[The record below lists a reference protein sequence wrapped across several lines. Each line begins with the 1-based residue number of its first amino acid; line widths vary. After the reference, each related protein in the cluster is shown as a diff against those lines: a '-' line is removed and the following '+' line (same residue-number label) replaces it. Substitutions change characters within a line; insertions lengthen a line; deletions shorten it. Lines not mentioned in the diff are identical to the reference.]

1 MQISEFS
8 FPHLHAAHDE
18 RLVIELERRRV
29 AAERRAEAGTEGLAR
44 AGGEPRHPPGR
55 RVGRSERPSSD
66 AARRTSRA
74 RPARDPGAGA
84 VAKRNVSD

>member
-29 AAERRAEAGTEGLAR
+29 AAERRAEAGTEGSPVR
-44 AGGEPRHPPGR
+44 AGSRAIR
-55 RVGRSERPSSD
+55 SWWAGRSERPPLVG
-66 AARRTSRA
+66 RG
-74 RPARDPGAGA
+74 PANEPCPTCP
-84 VAKRNVSD
+84 

>member
-29 AAERRAEAGTEGLAR
+29 AAERRAEAGTEGSPVR
-44 AGGEPRHPPGR
+44 AGSRAIRSGGR
-55 RVGRSERPSSD
+55 VDRSERPSSD
-66 AARRTSRA
+66 AAGERA
-74 RPARDPGAGA
+74 VPDLPVIRAPEPLR
-84 VAKRNVSD
+84 SEM